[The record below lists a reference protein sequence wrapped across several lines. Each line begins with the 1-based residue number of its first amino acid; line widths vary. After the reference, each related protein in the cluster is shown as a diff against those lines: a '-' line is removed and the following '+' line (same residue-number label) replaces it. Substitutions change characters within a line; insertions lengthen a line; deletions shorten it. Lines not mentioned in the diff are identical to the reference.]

1 MTNTQIKPFK
11 PVFFRKDLEN
21 VVSPP
26 FDVVT
31 KEQEKALKKNP
42 YNITHITLP
51 ESGKPENSKK
61 IMNDW
66 LRDGILVRS
75 EVESLIVI
83 TQDFKG
89 HQKDF
94 CRIGLITTVETSPPD
109 GIILPHEDTF
119 DWAVK
124 DRKNLMS
131 QTECQLEPIFL
142 AVNGVSF
149 ERMLRAAIRNLD
161 PLRIFEEPT
170 GVVNRFFLIT
180 DHGSIQSI
188 IKAISREKAIV
199 ADGHH
204 RLSATREIYSES
216 NGSEKEFWKYSLAY
230 ITSLQEESL
239 MISGIHRLISAEFS
253 FQIYLEQLGHYFDV
267 VPAGPLGNLEHITVY
282 NGEYYALV
290 PKNVAFEAL
299 GKDGKYRYK
308 TDPSLVNSL
317 FFNRIMGLDVNGVA
331 EKVTYTQ
338 SVPFAIEAVDS
349 GRVSFAVL
357 MPEWDKST
365 FLSMTE
371 EGRIMPQ
378 KSTYFYPKIPSGI
391 TIYCPEIERS

>member
-1 MTNTQIKPFK
+1 MICTQVKPFK
-11 PVFFRKDLEN
+11 PVFFRSDLQD

-31 KEQEKALKKNP
+31 KDQEKALKKNP

-51 ESGKPENSKK
+51 ESGKPENSKMV
-61 IMNDW
+61 MNNW
-66 LRDGILVRS
+66 LKEGILVRS
-75 EVESLIVI
+75 EEESFIVI

-89 HQKDF
+89 NQKDF

-109 GIILPHEDTF
+109 GIILPHESTF

-124 DRKNLMS
+124 DRKNLMFL
-131 QTECQLEPIFL
+131 TECQLEPIFL
-142 AVNGVSF
+142 ALNGISF

-161 PLRIFEEPT
+161 PIRTFEEPT

-180 DHGSIQSI
+180 DQNSIESI
-188 IKAISREKAIV
+188 TKAISREKAIV

-216 NGSEKEFWKYSLAY
+216 GGKEKEFWKYSLAY
-230 ITSLQEESL
+230 LTSLQEESL
-239 MISGIHRLISAEFS
+239 MISGIHRLMSTDFS
-253 FQIYLEQLGHYFDV
+253 FKNYVGDLENFFDI
-267 VPAGPLGNLEHITVY
+267 VPASPLDNLEYVTIYDGTYH
-282 NGEYYALV
+282 ALI
-290 PKNVAFEAL
+290 PKDVAFDAIGE
-299 GKDGKYRYK
+299 DGRYRYQS
-308 TDPSLVNSL
+308 DPSLVNSL
-317 FFNRIMGLDVNGVA
+317 FFNKIMDLDVNAIA
-331 EKVTYTQ
+331 EKVSYTQ
-338 SVPFAIEAVDS
+338 SVPFAVEAVDK
-349 GRVSFAVL
+349 GDVSFAVL

-378 KSTYFYPKIPSGI
+378 KSTYFYPKIPSGLA
-391 TIYCPEIERS
+391 IYCPEPEKS